1 MKITKQKTIKSQKI
15 KWFLKSSV
23 YRSLKN
29 KNSITNV
36 IENYNFCVC
45 LMEEYNTLIYDF
57 KNDNQKC
64 LNKIEQLTKKCEFL
78 SIKLKVIDKK
88 EFLNYKQELENLSK
102 EFFYIKL
109 ENNNLSISNQLKT
122 EKIRKQ
128 QKSVN
133 ASLNILGQ
141 SLEQLKNKNDLFC
154 EDLLVLS
161 ENLIKS
167 WQPKEDLLETYP
179 KIINTKLKIL
189 DKKLTNLIVSENQ
202 KSNNENLNL
211 NNKVYQ
217 NNNKQKI

>member
-1 MKITKQKTIKSQKI
+1 MNDSNLGIIISNWI
-15 KWFLKSSV
+15 IVFILLLV
-23 YRSLKN
+23 NGFFVAAEFAIVRSRK
-29 KNSITNV
+29 V
-36 IENYNFCVC
+36 
-45 LMEEYNTLIYDF
+45 
-57 KNDNQKC
+57 
-64 LNKIEQLTKKCEFL
+64 KIEQLTKKCEFL

-102 EFFYIKL
+102 EFSYIKL

-154 EDLLVLS
+154 EYLLVLS

-211 NNKVYQ
+211 NNKVYR
-217 NNNKQKI
+217 NNNDQKI

>member
-1 MKITKQKTIKSQKI
+1 MKDMGI
-15 KWFLKSSV
+15 W
-23 YRSLKN
+23 
-29 KNSITNV
+29 
-36 IENYNFCVC
+36 E
-45 LMEEYNTLIYDF
+45 F
-57 KNDNQKC
+57 KCSKGG
-64 LNKIEQLTKKCEFL
+64 
-78 SIKLKVIDKK
+78 
-88 EFLNYKQELENLSK
+88 LEIQRD
-102 EFFYIKL
+102 Y
-109 ENNNLSISNQLKT
+109 
-122 EKIRKQ
+122 
-128 QKSVN
+128 N